1 MLKRS
6 RTQFAG
12 KMPLVRTC
20 GVKLQNF
27 TLIELLVV
35 IAIITILA
43 AILLPTLQAARERGR
58 ATGCL
63 NNMKQFN
70 GLWVQYSGDFDD
82 VLLPCY
88 LRTGGF
94 VMDANAGSQKPHSWD
109 EFMTKSTYMG
119 RGKAEPKAYNN
130 TNTVFIHPLLICPTG
145 RSRKSLITYNRFP
158 MRTAYAYNFW
168 FNSHGASKNLV
179 LPQYSLSKMSQMR
192 ESAKTMVLVD
202 DWNRTSSPA
211 AYRGYYSADDCKG
224 GAHALQK
231 VDKDGKISIG
241 DTGAHGRNANMLF
254 ADGHANAQ
262 DFFYTTNT
270 YHKAGSL
277 IVWHGTIVES
287 RF

>member
-12 KMPLVRTC
+12 KMPLTRTC

-35 IAIITILA
+35 IAIIAILA
-43 AILLPTLQAARERGR
+43 AILLPTLQAARERSR

-82 VLLPCY
+82 ILLPCY
-88 LRTGGF
+88 LKKGGF
-94 VMDANAGSQKPHSWD
+94 VANVGGTTPKRWS
-109 EFMTKSTYMG
+109 EFMTKSNYMG
-119 RGKAEPKAYNN
+119 KGPAEKNMYNN
-130 TNTVFIHPLLICPTG
+130 TTTGYTHPLLICPTG
-145 RSRKSLITYNRFP
+145 RTRKGMVQYNAFP
-158 MRTAYAYNFW
+158 IRNFYAYNFW
-168 FNSHGASKNLV
+168 FNSFGDSNSLA
-179 LPQYSLSKMSQMR
+179 LPQYSLAKMSQMR

-202 DWNRTSSPA
+202 DWNRSSAPA
-211 AYRGYYSADDCKG
+211 AYRGYYSADGLKG
-224 GAHALQK
+224 VGHCLQK

-270 YHKAGSL
+270 YHSKGSL
-277 IVWHGTIVES
+277 IVWQGTIVES